1 MVRITSGTSGAHLRI
16 FLSLPRC
23 SLLESLLSS
32 PPSLQRRPALTIA
45 PLASLLCSAHVGKSA
60 NDATPLLAT
69 NPTWRGI
76 VSSSVSAS
84 VQNILVDPSQ
94 PPSSPRKKEL
104 QRMRNTGG
112 SPWLRVRNRLWRS
125 SGGTYVTILDTMIDF
140 GFVISSFVPL
150 VLFWMWA
157 LLLFTFWEPQC
168 SSFGIH
174 RFGNNHLR
182 AVWRLS
188 LGLGVIPALAVLI
201 WRLNM
206 QNPSHYRKNSMRDTR
221 IPYWLVIRRYWV
233 NLLAISLTW
242 FIYDFITCVCF
253 RVYIVVRYSG

>member
-1 MVRITSGTSGAHLRI
+1 
-16 FLSLPRC
+16 
-23 SLLESLLSS
+23 
-32 PPSLQRRPALTIA
+32 
-45 PLASLLCSAHVGKSA
+45 
-60 NDATPLLAT
+60 
-69 NPTWRGI
+69 
-76 VSSSVSAS
+76 
-84 VQNILVDPSQ
+84 
-94 PPSSPRKKEL
+94 
-104 QRMRNTGG
+104 MRNHLWHPRG
-112 SPWLRVRNRLWRS
+112 S
-125 SGGTYVTILDTMIDF
+125 TYVTVLDTMIDF

-157 LLLFTFWEPQC
+157 LPLFTFWEPQC
-168 SSFGIH
+168 SPLGLH

-221 IPYWLVIRRYWV
+221 IPYWLIIRRYWV

-253 RVYIVVRYSG
+253 RIYIVVRYSG

>member
-1 MVRITSGTSGAHLRI
+1 MLS
-16 FLSLPRC
+16 FL
-23 SLLESLLSS
+23 
-32 PPSLQRRPALTIA
+32 PSLRRRPALTIV
-45 PLASLLCSAHVGKSA
+45 PPASLLCSVHVGKSV
-60 NDATPLLAT
+60 NDATPLLAA
-69 NPTWRGI
+69 NPTSAGYCI
-76 VSSSVSAS
+76 VSSSVSAL

-94 PPSSPRKKEL
+94 PRSSPRKKES

-112 SPWLRVRNRLWRS
+112 LPWLRVRNHLWHPRGS
-125 SGGTYVTILDTMIDF
+125 AYVTILDTMIDF
-140 GFVISSFVPL
+140 GFVISSCVPP

-157 LLLFTFWEPQC
+157 LPLFTFWEPQC
-168 SSFGIH
+168 SPLGLH

-221 IPYWLVIRRYWV
+221 IPFSIRRYWV

-253 RVYIVVRYSG
+253 RIYIVVRYSG